1 LTKVRHDGLVPIRK
15 SDMLDAL
22 IERGALAA
30 SAERGTASFAPTNTL
45 CQSDPGYSPR

>member
-1 LTKVRHDGLVPIRK
+1 VTKVRHDRFVPIRK

-30 SAERGTASFAPTNTL
+30 DAERRTASFAPSNTL
-45 CQSDPGYSPR
+45 CRSDPGYSPR

>member
-1 LTKVRHDGLVPIRK
+1 
-15 SDMLDAL
+15 MLDAL

-30 SAERGTASFAPTNTL
+30 DAERGTAAPSNTL